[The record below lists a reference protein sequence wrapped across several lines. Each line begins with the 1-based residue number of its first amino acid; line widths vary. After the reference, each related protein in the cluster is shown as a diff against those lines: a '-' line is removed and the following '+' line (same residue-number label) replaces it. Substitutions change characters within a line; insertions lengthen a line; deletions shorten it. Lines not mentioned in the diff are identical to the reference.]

1 MSRKR
6 QSTKA
11 RVIKTLA
18 LISSAVIVFGLFAAT
33 VYFEEV
39 PSVGVTAVTTEMQQI
54 CDAQNEEVSIC
65 LPVQ

>member
-1 MSRKR
+1 MADIIRTYNLTKR
-6 QSTKA
+6 FGEK
-11 RVIKTLA
+11 IA
-18 LISSAVIVFGLFAAT
+18 LNSL
-33 VYFEEV
+33 YFEEV